1 MAVARPLRH
10 RDFDPG
16 LMEQTE
22 LRRRLTAR
30 RLKRRHLALVL
41 VAIVAGV
48 MASISLVLDL
58 PDTLP
63 PRPSYL
69 PPDLPTR

>member
-1 MAVARPLRH
+1 
-10 RDFDPG
+10 
-16 LMEQTE
+16 MEQTE

-41 VAIVAGV
+41 VAIVAGAV
-48 MASISLVLDL
+48 TSITLVLDP

-69 PPDLPTR
+69 PPDLPAR